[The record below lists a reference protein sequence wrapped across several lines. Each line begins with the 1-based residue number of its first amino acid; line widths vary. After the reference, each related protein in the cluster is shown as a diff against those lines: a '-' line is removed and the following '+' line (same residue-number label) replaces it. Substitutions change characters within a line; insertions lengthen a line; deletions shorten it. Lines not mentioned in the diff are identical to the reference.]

1 MGKQILAEHRDCDE
15 CSGSYRGSVFRPRF
29 CGGSVSTNIHPEME
43 YHEMS
48 NRSLVVLPGDGVGPE
63 VIAQAV
69 RVFEW
74 FCDKRGFGCDMHR
87 HDYGYQVFKETGSLY
102 KPGVIED
109 ALACDAVLF
118 GAMGGPEYDEIPPAV
133 RRQGSVLRLRRE
145 MKVFANLRPARG
157 FVEMADAVPFKR
169 AVIENVDLLL
179 VREANGGIYFGEP
192 RGIEE
197 LPDGRRK
204 GVNSL
209 VYTTDQIER
218 VAIAAFELARQR
230 SGRVCSVDKSNV
242 LEVGAL
248 WRQTVT
254 ALHAEQF
261 ADVELSHMLV
271 DNCAMQL
278 ARDPAQ
284 FDVMVTTN
292 MFGDILSDG
301 AAAVMGSLG
310 MAPSASLSEAD
321 QDGRRRA
328 LYEPVHGSAPDIA
341 GQGIANPLGA
351 IWSLAMAMRYSF
363 ERVEDADL
371 IEAAM
376 RGVMDDGV
384 RTADIAGD
392 HRPVSTEA
400 MGDAVLAK
408 LDALA

>member
-1 MGKQILAEHRDCDE
+1 
-15 CSGSYRGSVFRPRF
+15 
-29 CGGSVSTNIHPEME
+29 
-43 YHEMS
+43 MS

-63 VIAQAV
+63 VTAQAV
-69 RVFEW
+69 RVLQW
-74 FCDKRGFGCDMHR
+74 FRENRNFGCDVQQ
-87 HDYGYQVFKETGSLY
+87 HDYGYHVFKETGSLY
-102 KPGVIED
+102 RPGVIED
-109 ALACDAVLF
+109 AMASDAVLF
-118 GAMGGPEYDEIPPAV
+118 GAMGGPEYDEIPPSV

-145 MKVFANLRPARG
+145 MQVFANLRPARG
-157 FVEMADAVPFKR
+157 FIEMADALPLKHSV
-169 AVIENVDLLL
+169 VENVDLLL

-197 LPDGRRK
+197 LPDGQRR
-204 GVNSL
+204 GTNTL

-218 VAIAAFELARQR
+218 VATAAFEFARQR

-254 ALHAEQF
+254 ALHAERF
-261 ADVELSHMLV
+261 SDVELTHMLV

-278 ARDPAQ
+278 VRNPAQ
-284 FDVMVTTN
+284 FDVLVTTN

-321 QDGRRRA
+321 KDGRRRA

-363 ERVEDADL
+363 ERPEDADL
-371 IEAAM
+371 IELAM
-376 RGVMDDGV
+376 RGVMKDGV

-392 HRPVSTEA
+392 HRPVSTQA
-400 MGDAVLAK
+400 MGDAILAK

>member
-1 MGKQILAEHRDCDE
+1 M
-15 CSGSYRGSVFRPRF
+15 
-29 CGGSVSTNIHPEME
+29 STP
-43 YHEMS
+43 
-48 NRSLVVLPGDGVGPE
+48 SLVVLPGDGVGPE
-63 VIAQAV
+63 VIAETM
-69 RVFEW
+69 RVFDW
-74 FCDKRGFGCDMHR
+74 LKRNRNFSCDVRH
-87 HDYGYQVFKETGSLY
+87 HDYGYHVFRETGSLY
-102 KPGVIED
+102 RPGVLDD
-109 ALACDAVLF
+109 ALTCDAVLF

-145 MKVFANLRPARG
+145 MQVFANLRPARG
-157 FVEMADAVPFKR
+157 FVEMADAVPFKQS
-169 AVIENVDLLL
+169 VIEGVDLLL

-197 LPDGRRK
+197 LPDGRRQ

-209 VYTTDQIER
+209 VYTSDQIER
-218 VAIAAFELARQR
+218 VAAMAFELARQR
-230 SGRVCSVDKSNV
+230 TGRVCSVDKSNV

-254 ALHAEQF
+254 DLHAANY

-278 ARDPAQ
+278 ARDPGQ

-310 MAPSASLSEAD
+310 MAPSASLSAPDEN
-321 QDGRRRA
+321 GRRRA

-341 GQGIANPLGA
+341 GKGIANPLGA
-351 IWSLAMAMRYSF
+351 VWSLALAMRHSF
-363 ERVEDADL
+363 NRPAEADL

-376 RGVMDDGV
+376 RGVLADGV

-392 HRPVSTEA
+392 HSPVSTKA
-400 MGDAVLAK
+400 MGDALLAR
-408 LDALA
+408 LEALSG

>member
-1 MGKQILAEHRDCDE
+1 
-15 CSGSYRGSVFRPRF
+15 
-29 CGGSVSTNIHPEME
+29 
-43 YHEMS
+43 MS

-63 VIAQAV
+63 VIQQTV
-69 RVFEW
+69 RVLDW
-74 FCDKRGFGCDMHR
+74 LQSARGFSCDVR
-87 HDYGYQVFKETGSLY
+87 QHDYGYHVFKEIGSLY
-102 KPGVIED
+102 GPGVLED
-109 ALACDAVLF
+109 ALASDAVLF

-145 MKVFANLRPARG
+145 MQVFANLRPARG

-169 AVIENVDLLL
+169 SVMENVDLLL

-192 RGIEE
+192 RGIEDLE
-197 LPDGRRK
+197 DGRKR

-218 VAIAAFELARQR
+218 VATTAFELARKR
-230 SGRVCSVDKSNV
+230 SGRVCSVDKPNV

-254 ALHAEQF
+254 ALHEDRF
-261 ADVELSHMLV
+261 SDVELTHMLV

-278 ARDPAQ
+278 ARNPSQ

-310 MAPSASLSEAD
+310 MAPSASLSAAD
-321 QDGRRRA
+321 ESGRQRV
-328 LYEPVHGSAPDIA
+328 LYEPVHGSAPDIT
-341 GQGIANPLGA
+341 GMGIANPLGA

-363 ERVEDADL
+363 DRESDAVLIEDA
-371 IEAAM
+371 M
-376 RGVMDDGV
+376 RAVLKDGV

-392 HRPVSTEA
+392 HEPVSTERMGGA
-400 MGDAVLAK
+400 MLAK
-408 LDALA
+408 LEALATKG

>member
-1 MGKQILAEHRDCDE
+1 
-15 CSGSYRGSVFRPRF
+15 
-29 CGGSVSTNIHPEME
+29 
-43 YHEMS
+43 MS

-63 VIAQAV
+63 VIQQTV
-69 RVFEW
+69 RVLDW
-74 FCDKRGFGCDMHR
+74 LQSARGFSCDVR
-87 HDYGYQVFKETGSLY
+87 QHDYGYHVFKEIGSLY
-102 KPGVIED
+102 GPGVLED
-109 ALACDAVLF
+109 ALASDAVLF

-145 MKVFANLRPARG
+145 MQVFANLRPARG

-169 AVIENVDLLL
+169 SVMENVDLLL

-192 RGIEE
+192 RGIEDLE
-197 LPDGRRK
+197 DGRKR

-218 VAIAAFELARQR
+218 VAITAFELARKR
-230 SGRVCSVDKSNV
+230 SGRVCSVDKPNV

-254 ALHAEQF
+254 ALHEDRF
-261 ADVELSHMLV
+261 SDVELTHMLV

-278 ARDPAQ
+278 ARNPSQ

-310 MAPSASLSEAD
+310 MAPSASLSAAD
-321 QDGRRRA
+321 ESGRQRV
-328 LYEPVHGSAPDIA
+328 LYEPVHGSAPDIT
-341 GQGIANPLGA
+341 GMGIANPLGA

-363 ERVEDADL
+363 DRESDAVLIEDA
-371 IEAAM
+371 M
-376 RGVMDDGV
+376 RAVLKDGV

-392 HRPVSTEA
+392 HEPVSTERMGGA
-400 MGDAVLAK
+400 MLAK
-408 LDALA
+408 LEALATKG